1 MKAFV
6 IISASLALLA
16 LLCGLFAETPSGESA
31 THQLFVAGFMAL
43 FTVGCE
49 IERRKDARR

>member
-16 LLCGLFAETPSGESA
+16 LLCGLFAETPSGEPA
-31 THQLFVAGFMAL
+31 THQLFVAGFMAIL
-43 FTVGCE
+43 TIGCE
-49 IERRKDARR
+49 IERRKEK